1 MTQNLTKNKEWLNTI
16 SSIKDANTKCISKIF
31 TELGQL
37 KQFRLEREEINNTI
51 SEEICAD
58 TLLNEDIMHLVN
70 KRSYKSIE
78 KSITKFKSFYE
89 ENSKLTIEA
98 ALDKWLSKKENF
110 TYHYHKEIILKRV
123 KESNRREI
131 ATDQSY
137 TDDQINTFH

>member
-1 MTQNLTKNKEWLNTI
+1 M
-16 SSIKDANTKCISKIF
+16 
-31 TELGQL
+31 